1 MLFIES
7 ERSAPLKIPKKFIK
21 PIDKLIM
28 QRHNILHNNIIRGDI
43 LKSEQKKLGEAELEI
58 MQAIWS
64 EDTAITSVA
73 IRDKLKERRD
83 RQLSSLMSSLYR
95 LEDKGFIKCTRS
107 GGMNL
112 YSATVSENDY
122 KAGASESFLKR
133 LYNNSARGLVATLYR
148 NNLLKED
155 DLRDLRDFIDELER
169 ENRE

>member
-1 MLFIES
+1 M
-7 ERSAPLKIPKKFIK
+7 KN
-21 PIDKLIM
+21 D
-28 QRHNILHNNIIRGDI
+28 
-43 LKSEQKKLGEAELEI
+43 QKKLGEAELEI

-64 EDTAITSVA
+64 EDAAITSVA
-73 IRDKLKERRD
+73 IRDKLKGRRD
-83 RQLSSLMSSLYR
+83 WPLSSLMSSLYR

-107 GGMNL
+107 MGMNL

-122 KAGASESFLKR
+122 KAVASESFLKR
-133 LYNNSARGLVATLYR
+133 LYSNSARGLVATLYK